1 MGYTS
6 EQRFSLEIGFEIG
19 RHTNCSCKFKRW
31 DALNAYLYHGH
42 VLIEK
47 SPELGNHECSQLIE
61 EVIIDD
67 LRRHRPEVGI
77 LIRSDYPLVRWSI
90 G

>member
-1 MGYTS
+1 
-6 EQRFSLEIGFEIG
+6 
-19 RHTNCSCKFKRW
+19 
-31 DALNAYLYHGH
+31 
-42 VLIEK
+42 VLIEN
-47 SPELGNHECSQLIE
+47 SPELGIHECSQLIG
-61 EVIIDD
+61 EVIVDD